1 MPKFTMGFLAIS
13 IGLILAPNKLKL
25 QIRYPQWDLPARIFS
40 ATAMALITTLSASVL
55 GSEWSGLPS
64 PIFGFSVTPVH
75 IRAATGFSR
84 MNLHDRLEAE
94 ITISRYDAAHASLR
108 LPGNLTPYSSSSL
121 SKAVC
126 VLPAS
131 ISSSRRRWR

>member
-1 MPKFTMGFLAIS
+1 MGFLAIS
-13 IGLILAPNKLKL
+13 IGLILAPSKVGLKL

-40 ATAMALITTLSASVL
+40 TTAMVLIITLPASVL

-126 VLPAS
+126 VLPAPPVLE
-131 ISSSRRRWR
+131 WFQCP

>member
-55 GSEWSGLPS
+55 GSEWSGLLS
-64 PIFGFSVTPVH
+64 PISVFSVAPVR
-75 IRAATGFSR
+75 IPAATGFGF
-84 MNLHDRLEAE
+84 A
-94 ITISRYDAAHASLR
+94 
-108 LPGNLTPYSSSSL
+108 
-121 SKAVC
+121 
-126 VLPAS
+126 
-131 ISSSRRRWR
+131 